1 MTDNTRL
8 GSENAWYG
16 VPSVSP
22 CPPQLARYR
31 HPTQSPNL
39 SLDHESYRKR
49 MGWRRCALHVRDI
62 FCWFSLF
69 KAVPPMNDNDLVMK
83 WVLIT
88 RLPTRLPPSLSPFPS
103 FPFSSFPLLS
113 SPHWRCATATYSST
127 SHGRRER
134 KSNSCSDSHMSP
146 PPTVE
151 HLICVKRNRRRVR
164 RGGVP
169 GGAAATKVI
178 EIRARP
184 GKEACI
190 VTLHRAA
197 QLRPDRL

>member
-1 MTDNTRL
+1 MVFR
-8 GSENAWYG
+8 
-16 VPSVSP
+16 
-22 CPPQLARYR
+22 
-31 HPTQSPNL
+31 QSPPVHRSWRDIDTQPSRRIYPLIMSHTEN
-39 SLDHESYRKR
+39 
-49 MGWRRCALHVRDI
+49 GWGGDI

>member
-1 MTDNTRL
+1 MVFRQ
-8 GSENAWYG
+8 
-16 VPSVSP
+16 SP
-22 CPPQLARYR
+22 HCPPQLARYR
-31 HPTQSPNL
+31 HPTRSPNL

-127 SHGRRER
+127 SHGGGNGSRFVVPMAICRHR
-134 KSNSCSDSHMSP
+134 GRA
-146 PPTVE
+146 E
-151 HLICVKRNRRRVR
+151 HLICVKGNRRR
-164 RGGVP
+164 G
-169 GGAAATKVI
+169 
-178 EIRARP
+178 
-184 GKEACI
+184 
-190 VTLHRAA
+190 RAA
-197 QLRPDRL
+197 CRRRPK